1 MHVPWSRINT
11 LLLLLIGIGIIALLA
26 TRAYGGPL
34 DPTGPPGSTDG
45 VRRSGTPISS
55 LPLTITQPG
64 YYYVTRPLTG
74 GPFQTGIDV
83 QTSNVTIDLN
93 GFTLTGGATPGNG
106 ITIAGFRNVVIEN
119 GAVRGWDT
127 GIDAFGCGNCRIEG
141 VQASSNHNLGM
152 KLGQNS
158 TVSDCNISLNT
169 LGGMIVQQAT
179 VRDCTFSEN
188 TGSAVSV
195 YSQSLIEGG
204 RFIANSLGIVA
215 NENSTTLRRNELS
228 GNGTDI
234 LIIGA
239 ATGTVLV
246 DDVFCTITDNSPTTT
261 YVGVVVDRTTC

>member
-1 MHVPWSRINT
+1 MHVAWSRMNT
-11 LLLLLIGIGIIALLA
+11 VLLLLIGIGIIALLA
-26 TRAYGGPL
+26 TRTYGGTL
-34 DPTGPPGSTDG
+34 DPAGPPGSTDG

-74 GPFQTGIDV
+74 GVSQSGITV

-127 GIDAFGCGNCRIEG
+127 GIDAFGCGNCRIAR
-141 VQASSNHNLGM
+141 VQASSNNNLGM
-152 KLGQNS
+152 KLAQNS

-169 LGGMIVQQAT
+169 GGGILVQQAT

-188 TGSAVSV
+188 GGYAVSV

-204 RFIANSLGIVA
+204 RFVANSFGIVA

-234 LIIGA
+234 LIISEA
-239 ATGTVLV
+239 SGTVLV
-246 DDVFCTITDNSPTTT
+246 DDAYCSITDNSPTTT
-261 YVGVVVDRTTC
+261 YVVTINRSTC